1 MTTAAR
7 EASPASA
14 TLAVV
19 LRREEGGPELTREA
33 VSDADLLD
41 AQGELWLAG
50 CLRKG
55 RPAVALDDLPLRV
68 LPLPG
73 RGRGP
78 RCLGFALEADGP
90 AGGPA
95 RLEFGVHALAHVA
108 SRAAR
113 RLLEVGALETGDT
126 YYYEIHA
133 DARPPL
139 RAAAPAGPA
148 GMKLSAR
155 PAPPAFEA
163 VELPPLL
170 ERARAVGEADER
182 CYPVLYT
189 EQALARAERLARKG
203 ADVQPPIETGAVL
216 IGPLC
221 SCPRTGEFFAV
232 VCEALGVTDAEER
245 EFSLTYS
252 GKSWARIQAVMKA
265 RQARPATR
273 AHRILGQCHGHNFL
287 PAGGAAPCEEC
298 AAAKVCSRTSVF
310 VSPDD
315 RLWSRAVFSRQP
327 WQLCHIFGLSARGD
341 TVGSLF
347 GLRDGQLLERGYHV
361 VPDFPGRT

>member
-1 MTTAAR
+1 MTAQAQVAKPTR
-7 EASPASA
+7 A

-19 LRREEGGPELTREA
+19 LRREEDGPELTREA

-41 AQGELWLAG
+41 AHAELWLAG

-55 RPAVALDDLPLRV
+55 RPAVALDDLTFRL
-68 LPLPG
+68 LPLP
-73 RGRGP
+73 GRGP
-78 RCLGFALEADGP
+78 RCLGFALEADG
-90 AGGPA
+90 AAA
-95 RLEFGVHALAHVA
+95 RLEFGVHALGHVA

-113 RLLEVGALETGDT
+113 RLLGPGVLKAGDT
-126 YYYEIHA
+126 YFYEVHA
-133 DARPPL
+133 DARPSL
-139 RAAAPAGPA
+139 RPTASAGAA
-148 GMKLSAR
+148 GMTLSAR
-155 PAPPAFEA
+155 SALPAFEA

-170 ERARAVGEADER
+170 EQARAVGEMDER
-182 CYPVLYT
+182 CYPVLFT
-189 EQALARAERLARKG
+189 EGALARAERLARKG
-203 ADVQPPIETGAVL
+203 ADRQPPIETGAVL

-221 SCPRTGEFFAV
+221 SCPRTGELFAV
-232 VCEALGVTDAEER
+232 VCEALEVIDAEER

-265 RQARPATR
+265 RQAQPATR

-287 PAGGAAPCEEC
+287 PAGGAPPCEGC

-327 WQLCHIFGLSARGD
+327 WQLCHIFGLSARGEP
-341 TVGSLF
+341 VGALF
-347 GLRDGQLLERGYHV
+347 GLRDGQLLERGFHV
-361 VPDFPGRT
+361 ISDFPTPV

>member
-1 MTTAAR
+1 MTATTA
-7 EASPASA
+7 EVIPAGA

-19 LRREEGGPELTREA
+19 LRADEGGPELTREA

-41 AQGELWLAG
+41 AQSELWLAG
-50 CLRKG
+50 YLRRG
-55 RPAVALDDLPLRV
+55 RPAVALDDLACRV

-73 RGRGP
+73 RGNGP
-78 RCLGFALEADGP
+78 RCLGFALEADG
-90 AGGPA
+90 AGGEPA
-95 RLEFGVHALAHVA
+95 RLEFGPHALGHVA

-113 RLLEVGALETGDT
+113 RLLESGTLKTGDT
-126 YYYEIHA
+126 YYYEVHA
-133 DARPPL
+133 AARPP
-139 RAAAPAGPA
+139 RAASSAALA
-148 GMKLSAR
+148 GMKLSGR
-155 PAPPAFEA
+155 TPPPAYEE

-170 ERARAVGEADER
+170 ERARTVGELDER
-182 CYPVLYT
+182 CCPVFYT
-189 EQALARAERLARKG
+189 EEAWARAERLARKG
-203 ADVQPPIETGAVL
+203 ADSQPPIETGAVL

-232 VCEALGVTDAEER
+232 VCEALEVSDAEER

-287 PAGGAAPCEEC
+287 PAGGAPPCEHC
-298 AAAKVCSRTSVF
+298 PTAKVCSRTSVF

-327 WQLCHIFGLSARGD
+327 WQLCHIFGLNARGEG
-341 TVGSLF
+341 VGSLF
-347 GLRDGQLLERGYHV
+347 GLRDGQLLERGFHV
-361 VPDFPGRT
+361 IPEYPPRA